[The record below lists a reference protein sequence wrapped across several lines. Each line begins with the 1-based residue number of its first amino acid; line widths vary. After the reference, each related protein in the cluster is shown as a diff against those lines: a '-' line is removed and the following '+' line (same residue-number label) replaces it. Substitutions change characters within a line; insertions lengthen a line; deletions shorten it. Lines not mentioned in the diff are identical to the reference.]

1 MNTPDDAELERI
13 LRDAHGDLLR
23 HVRSA
28 ADPARAM
35 AVIMGRFHV
44 LDDDPAQPARLTVLP
59 DQAAEA
65 IEMRLA
71 LDEAWARF
79 TRARTH
85 YAAVLE
91 SIDHVL
97 TRPGS
102 WNIGDYHRRHWP
114 VGLRTPAKSSAPA
127 VLPGLQSLANQA
139 FLAARPDGSELALF
153 TERQREYLAGDLVRA
168 ILPGTAHDL
177 EVEQI
182 HLESAV
188 DNLLD
193 ATEIY
198 GRQVNYSDLRRVRDA
213 VKDLIDVIDAVAG
226 IIGTSAGTLGMTV
239 IDASGVDLSALA
251 LSGVDVLDGV
261 RWTRGAAHVEDTTWP
276 PVSPSRSWRTQ

>member
-1 MNTPDDAELERI
+1 MD
-13 LRDAHGDLLR
+13 
-23 HVRSA
+23 
-28 ADPARAM
+28 
-35 AVIMGRFHV
+35 RFHV
-44 LDDDPAQPARLTVLP
+44 LDDDPTQPAPLTVLP

-71 LDEAWARF
+71 LDEA
-79 TRARTH
+79 RARSHRPGRTN
-85 YAAVLE
+85 AAALE

-102 WNIGDYHRRHWP
+102 WNIGDYHSRHWGP
-114 VGLRTPAKSSAPA
+114 GSGLKAPAWWSSAPA

-168 ILPGTAHDL
+168 VLPGTAHDL

-188 DNLLD
+188 ENLLD

-198 GRQVNYSDLRRVRDA
+198 GRQVNYSDLRRVRGA
-213 VKDLIDVIDAVAG
+213 VRIHRRHRCDWRG
-226 IIGTSAGTLGMTV
+226 SSA
-239 IDASGVDLSALA
+239 
-251 LSGVDVLDGV
+251 
-261 RWTRGAAHVEDTTWP
+261 P
-276 PVSPSRSWRTQ
+276 SPGP